1 MIAWL
6 RLVLNYWIIMKIQ
19 TFVIASHS
27 TRWTDAVL
35 RCYCSASSRL
45 VYAQLDGLEKF
56 ILKIYSWPKVD
67 CWFWGFKGL
76 SDIQLFTSPW
86 GAEEMWSF
94 NETKNVCF
102 SQSCFTCSYGLCLF
116 VLYNSANWVTH
127 IAITS
132 SAVTIQMVLFSYQ
145 LECNHFFP
153 WVFKCLLDFRSVQNE
168 IWNPNFHRVTAAF
181 RQRFF
186 ICIHVWFI
194 PTVTM
199 MCSRFFLS
207 STTLFF

>member
-116 VLYNSANWVTH
+116 VLYNCANWVTH

-132 SAVTIQMVLFSYQ
+132 SAVCYHSKWCSSVTSWNVTI
-145 LECNHFFP
+145 
-153 WVFKCLLDFRSVQNE
+153 
-168 IWNPNFHRVTAAF
+168 
-181 RQRFF
+181 
-186 ICIHVWFI
+186 
-194 PTVTM
+194 
-199 MCSRFFLS
+199 FFLGFS
-207 STTLFF
+207 SVCWTSDLYKMKYEIQTFIVLQQLSGNGSLYAFMFDLFQL